1 MIRFGISRLPQGDDD
16 AAFLDDLVARG
27 HQAIE
32 LPFVKDFPWK
42 ENRCVS
48 FGKLAAERDLEVS
61 VHAPY
66 FAILTVEEED
76 RAKQCLAALEHT
88 MKLGKALGS
97 RIICAHLGNKHGRSG
112 PELLDLVRA
121 RLDYLAP
128 KVQHLGV
135 ALGLETAG
143 KESAYGTLGD
153 IALLAGEFPFVRPLV
168 DWAHVHAISGGALTS
183 KEAFASVL
191 TFLRDN
197 FPGWMIDPLQAQFT
211 DNLFG
216 EKGEIKHIPYGT
228 GTIRIGPLVEAAR
241 ETGMRMVIISEAKEQ
256 ASHDAMLAEIRATLA
271 DDGGGQREGRLL
283 ASGAVQFPDPVR
295 VVLDGSH
302 ARPVGLARP
311 LRLSNIDKPFFPDG
325 YTKGDLIQYYASI
338 APVLVP
344 HLQDRAIVMARF
356 PDGAG
361 GDFFYEK
368 QAPGHQP
375 DWMPLASIHSGHR
388 GAAIDFV
395 TARDAESLMWLANMG
410 CVEIHPWL
418 SRVTSI
424 ENPDFAIFDLDPA
437 EGATWSQV
445 VEVAKL
451 IKVALDQMGLTGY
464 PKTSGATG
472 LHIYVPLDPV
482 YEYARV
488 RGFVESLGRLLV
500 AANPDEITM
509 EWDIPKRAGKVFIDH
524 NQNVGGKTIASVYS
538 VRPRPGAPVSAPF
551 LWNELETVRPDD
563 FTIATI
569 WDRLQRAGDL
579 FAPVL
584 GGGQQLGAAE
594 TALGLGET

>member
-1 MIRFGISRLPQGDDD
+1 MIRFGISRLPKGDDD
-16 AAFLDDLVARG
+16 AAFLDDLVAQG

-42 ENRCVS
+42 EKRCAA
-48 FGKLAAERDLEVS
+48 FGELAAERDLEVS

-66 FAILTVEEED
+66 FAILTVAEED

-143 KESAYGTLGD
+143 KESAFGTLGD
-153 IALLAGEFPFVRPLV
+153 IAILANEFPFVRPLV

-183 KEAFASVL
+183 REAFASVL
-191 TFLRDN
+191 AFLRDN

-211 DNLFG
+211 DTLFG
-216 EKGEIKHIPYGT
+216 DRGEIKHIPYGT
-228 GTIRIGPLVEAAR
+228 GTIKIGPLVEAAR
-241 ETGMRMVIISEAKEQ
+241 EAAMRMVIISEAKEQ
-256 ASHDAMLAEIRATLA
+256 ESHDAMLAEIKETLA
-271 DDGGGQREGRLL
+271 RAVAGTHEGRPL
-283 ASGAVQFPDPVR
+283 ASGTIEYPEPVQ
-295 VVLDGSH
+295 VVTDASH
-302 ARPVGLARP
+302 FRPIGTDRP

-356 PDGAG
+356 PEGAD

-368 QAPGHQP
+368 HAPGHQP

-388 GAAIDFV
+388 GAAIHFV
-395 TARDAESLMWLANMG
+395 TAGDRESLMWLAGMG
-410 CVEIHPWL
+410 CIEIHPWL
-418 SRVTSI
+418 SRVTMVDR
-424 ENPDFAIFDLDPA
+424 PDFAIFDLDPA
-437 EGATWSQV
+437 EGATWEQV
-445 VEVAKL
+445 VEVARL
-451 IKVALDQMGLTGY
+451 IKVALDQIGLTGY

-472 LHIYVPLDPV
+472 LHIYVPLDPI

-488 RGFVESLGRLLV
+488 RKFVESVGRLLV
-500 AANPDEITM
+500 VANPDEITM
-509 EWDIPKRAGKVFIDH
+509 EWDIPKRAGKVFIDY

-538 VRPRPGAPVSAPF
+538 VRPRPGAPVSTPI
-551 LWNELETVRPDD
+551 LWSELEEVRPDD

-569 WDRLQRAGDL
+569 WDRLQRRGDL

-584 GGGQQLGAAE
+584 VGGQTLEPAE
-594 TALGLGET
+594 AALGIS